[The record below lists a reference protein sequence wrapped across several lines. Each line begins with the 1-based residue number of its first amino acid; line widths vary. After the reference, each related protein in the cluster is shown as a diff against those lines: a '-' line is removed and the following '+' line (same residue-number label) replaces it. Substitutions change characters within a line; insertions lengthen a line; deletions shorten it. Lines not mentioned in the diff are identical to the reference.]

1 MILSFRQ
8 AHKKATTTTK
18 KKLFNYA
25 IPDSVYKAK
34 QSRVW

>member
-1 MILSFRQ
+1 M
-8 AHKKATTTTK
+8 KKQQQQQ